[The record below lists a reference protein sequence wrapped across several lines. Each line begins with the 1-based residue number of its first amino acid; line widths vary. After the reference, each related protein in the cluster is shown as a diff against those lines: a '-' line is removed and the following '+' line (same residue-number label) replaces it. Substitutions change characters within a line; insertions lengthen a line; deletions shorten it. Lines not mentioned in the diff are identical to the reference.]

1 MPDIHIKQF
10 TLAKT
15 NSFLR
20 LRKEIE
26 RESEHLVLKG
36 GERSSGVV
44 RTAAALLL
52 SQRKTI
58 FLLAYDKK
66 KMIGYVSLVFP
77 RFKKMKGNAYLT
89 IALKKEYR
97 GQGIGTILMDKAE
110 EYALGRGA
118 RRIELEVFAKNT
130 GAKKLYETLGYV
142 VEGIK
147 KEAVTDI
154 DGYDDI
160 VIMAKKIKKA

>member
-10 TLAKT
+10 TLDKIHT
-15 NSFLR
+15 FLR

-36 GERSSGVV
+36 GERRAGVIH
-44 RTAAALLL
+44 TAAALML

-58 FLLAYDKK
+58 FLLAYDKG

-89 IALKKEYR
+89 IALKKDYR
-97 GQGIGTILMDKAE
+97 GKGIGTILMNKAE
-110 EYALGRGA
+110 DYALSRGT

-147 KEAVTDI
+147 KEAVTEE

-160 VIMAKKIKKA
+160 VIMAKKIKST

>member
-1 MPDIHIKQF
+1 
-10 TLAKT
+10 
-15 NSFLR
+15 
-20 LRKEIE
+20 
-26 RESEHLVLKG
+26 
-36 GERSSGVV
+36 
-44 RTAAALLL
+44 
-52 SQRKTI
+52 
-58 FLLAYDKK
+58 
-66 KMIGYVSLVFP
+66 MIGYVSLVFP

-97 GQGIGTILMDKAE
+97 GKGIGTILMDKAE
-110 EYALGRGA
+110 DYVRGRGA

-142 VEGIK
+142 VEGVK

-160 VIMAKKIKKA
+160 VIMAKKIKKT